1 MKKYWK
7 LFIPYYGMYY
17 GSKIDMEN
25 VGISHPIIY
34 FGSATAQAFYIAILF
49 AILVL

>member
-17 GSKIDMEN
+17 GSKVDMGD
-25 VGISHPIIY
+25 VGANHPVIY
-34 FGSATAQAFYIAILF
+34 FGSATAQAIYIAGLV
-49 AILVL
+49 AILIL